1 MSRWLRN
8 ATSASWR
15 GRQRVINK
23 AVHDRALK
31 RIMAEGSSNGARD
44 RTPANHEDSAGL
56 CVMTSSRPGKLS
68 QLAPQQEA
76 GQAARKSCGDRPHYH
91 RITFGDENQRGRE

>member
-1 MSRWLRN
+1 MKKAKDSDEMRPEYKL
-8 ATSASWR
+8 SDFKSKGVR
-15 GRQRVINK
+15 GK
-23 AVHDRALK
+23 YYK